1 MPRIYAAMGMALMLG
16 VVTPESG
23 VAQGPSVPS
32 SARLADSPF
41 VGDSIT
47 YDSERH
53 RSAAAGMDL
62 PETHR
67 AEAISYETDPFAAV
81 VPFGPG
87 ERLEYKVKLGF
98 FNAGEAHMEVVGVDS
113 VRGEPA
119 YHVDVSM
126 RGGTLFGLLKMDNHY
141 ESWIDTR
148 LIMSRRYISD
158 VSNTGH
164 SSYRSFEFYPD
175 EGHWDQTD
183 ERVIGEL
190 ATALPLDDISF
201 MYFVRS
207 IPLEVGQTYTYS
219 RYFKKDGNP
228 VVLEVVRRDVR
239 EVPAGT
245 FNTIV
250 VRPTIKTSG
259 LFDEGGDAELHFTDD
274 ENRYLVYMRIGMP
287 IVGSIT
293 LHLENIVPGTP
304 IHSGAAAW

>member
-1 MPRIYAAMGMALMLG
+1 MALMLG

-32 SARLADSPF
+32 SARLADSPL

-67 AEAISYETDPFAAV
+67 AEAISYETDPFTAV

-113 VRGEPA
+113 VRGELA

-175 EGHWDQTD
+175 EGYWDQTD
-183 ERVIGEL
+183 EGVIGEL

-239 EVPAGT
+239 EVPAGI

>member
-1 MPRIYAAMGMALMLG
+1 MRRLCAAIH
-16 VVTPESG
+16 VVVMVGFSTPDVG
-23 VAQGPSVPS
+23 VAQASSVPS
-32 SARLADSPF
+32 SPRIADSLF
-41 VGDSIT
+41 LGDSIT
-47 YDSERH
+47 FDSERH

-67 AEAISYETDPFAAV
+67 AGAISYETDPFAAV

-98 FNAGEAHMEVVGVDS
+98 FNAGEAHMEVLGIDS
-113 VRGEPA
+113 VRGAPA
-119 YHVDVSM
+119 YHVEVSM
-126 RGGTLFGLLKMDNHY
+126 RGSTLFGLLKMDSHY
-141 ESWIDTR
+141 ESWIDTE
-148 LIMSRRYISD
+148 LMTSRRYISD

-175 EGHWDQTD
+175 EGYWDQTD
-183 ERVIGEL
+183 ENVIGEL

-201 MYFVRS
+201 IYFVRS

-293 LHLENIVPGTP
+293 LHLENIVPGNP
-304 IHSGAAAW
+304 VHSGAAAW